1 MRRGGSVRGAPGGCS
16 RASSPMVLGAP
27 SRPVEGSHSDEE
39 RAAGASWAAAGR
51 SPATGRGVRASLERG
66 TDGGLLA
73 RGRCHVQKSC
83 YYTFGPVS
91 RICHTMARRI
101 CRKMAYSAA
110 THAVHA
116 INRPEVARD
125 FQSCKHG
132 LSNLANTA
140 FQHFQRSSVPGE
152 HRLTSR
158 QSLCAV
164 ATHEIAGMHGTG
176 APAALDDA
184 PNLRS
189 NAVNVYM

>member
-1 MRRGGSVRGAPGGCS
+1 MRGAPGGCS

-27 SRPVEGSHSDEE
+27 SRPVEGSHSDGE

-51 SPATGRGVRASLERG
+51 SPATGRGVPASLECGGPVGDSSRG
-66 TDGGLLA
+66 AEPTVKG
-73 RGRCHVQKSC
+73 SC

-132 LSNLANTA
+132 P

-152 HRLTSR
+152 HRLTSM

-176 APAALDDA
+176 ALAALDDA